1 MCPLASRPLTPWKI
15 SSLKPAQ
22 RISHLPVSLPD
33 LAPRPRWESGAG
45 GGRWG
50 SAWRPRGGHLW
61 TSLPLPVGAA
71 VCVIPVPGSTD
82 LLPASHKA
90 LALARALQVPLGTP
104 RLLQVLTALSGLC
117 VPGTGGGG
125 LVASTEAH
133 GALGAQ
139 VLCEPAHPTRTRP
152 APGRRPPELSE

>member
-1 MCPLASRPLTPWKI
+1 M
-15 SSLKPAQ
+15 
-22 RISHLPVSLPD
+22 
-33 LAPRPRWESGAG
+33 G

-50 SAWRPRGGHLW
+50 SPWRLRGGHLW

-71 VCVIPVPGSTD
+71 ICVIPIRGSTD

-90 LALARALQVPLGTP
+90 LALARALQVPPGTP

-125 LVASTEAH
+125 LVTS
-133 GALGAQ
+133 LGVQ
-139 VLCEPAHPTRTRP
+139 VLCETAHPTRTCP
-152 APGRRPPELSE
+152 APCRRPPKLSE